1 MSTLGSRR
9 ERKGQPATRHR
20 QHVVCVLLIAHG
32 TLSQGC
38 TGRWAVGRGAH
49 ALPKDHGP
57 GRGAAGAEE
66 SERGKA
72 AYPRIRTEGEAPSLR
87 KDWTRGSRRTRK
99 AVHGACSVEPMK
111 REGTL
116 RVTRGDE
123 IEGAEPYEVKASST
137 VLNGGREET
146 CLASAGNAPASI
158 MASATPFCFCTTQ
171 KHLTLK
177 RSRSSRA

>member
-1 MSTLGSRR
+1 MA
-9 ERKGQPATRHR
+9 K
-20 QHVVCVLLIAHG
+20 
-32 TLSQGC
+32 
-38 TGRWAVGRGAH
+38 
-49 ALPKDHGP
+49 
-57 GRGAAGAEE
+57 
-66 SERGKA
+66 
-72 AYPRIRTEGEAPSLR
+72 APSLR

-146 CLASAGNAPASI
+146 CLASAGNAPCAYPPRRGQPSLLSLVDG
-158 MASATPFCFCTTQ
+158 AP
-171 KHLTLK
+171 
-177 RSRSSRA
+177 